1 MFAIAPILTQSR
13 IIIDFQFL
21 VDKIDKFPE
30 SQETLNQNFSLYFE
44 NRFKVSGYTL
54 IWPIKAI
61 VSSFF
66 CFF

>member
-21 VDKIDKFPE
+21 IDKIDKFPE
-30 SQETLNQNFSLYFE
+30 AQETLDQNFSLYFE
-44 NRFKVSGYTL
+44 NRFKFSGYTL

-61 VSSFF
+61 VSSFV